1 MKRCPQCEF
10 IYEDD
15 QNLCDMDG
23 IMLVFDSR
31 ALPNLQQLST
41 SNSALLAKTNW
52 KSRSFPA
59 TAALML
65 STVLCLV
72 YYVSTR
78 THVLR
83 NSIPLATPGAQAV
96 PKGTALTEPS
106 TSTPTAPSILVKDDP
121 GKVDDANTA
130 DKTSAIGSTANEKT
144 PATAPVI
151 TRPSSPAKTPK
162 AKSTSPPKSRS
173 SVQVA
178 PANPK
183 RESSIGSFLKKTGR
197 ILKKPFKR

>member
-15 QNLCDMDG
+15 QSLCDMDG
-23 IMLVFDSR
+23 ILLVFDSR

-41 SNSALLAKTNW
+41 SNSVLLTKTNW
-52 KSRSFPA
+52 KGRSFPA
-59 TAALML
+59 AAALIL

-72 YYVSTR
+72 YYVATQ

-83 NSIPLATPGAQAV
+83 NSNPLATPGAQTV
-96 PKGTALTEPS
+96 PKGAALTEPS
-106 TSTPTAPSILVKDDP
+106 TSTPTSPPTLAKDDP
-121 GKVDDANTA
+121 GKVDGANTA
-130 DKTSAIGSTANEKT
+130 NKTSAMGSTVAEKT
-144 PATAPVI
+144 PATAPV
-151 TRPSSPAKTPK
+151 TKRPSSPAKTPK

-178 PANPK
+178 PPK
-183 RESSIGSFLKKTGR
+183 QESSIGSFLKKTGR